1 MKRLTT
7 DAPKNNLESAL
18 NLFYAKDGE
27 AWVLRGG
34 SGPNYVDV
42 TLFDYIRS
50 AILNVLG
57 PSMSNLNNDELSEVL
72 SESWLF
78 DGNSTVEGLI
88 ATLYTAA
95 WAFAELRERLKMY
108 EDREQ
113 EERENPKPLTLDE
126 LMEMNEEPVWIKLF
140 DRDEEFWVLRNEW
153 VDARNPE
160 PLILFHMRWYS
171 HADYGK
177 TWLAYRSKP
186 KEEK

>member
-7 DAPKNNLESAL
+7 DTPKNNLESAL

-34 SGPNYVDV
+34 SEPNYVDV

-50 AILNVLG
+50 AIPNVLG
-57 PSMSNLNNDELSEVL
+57 PLVSNLSDDELSEVL
-72 SESWLF
+72 SENWLF

-113 EERENPKPLTLDE
+113 EVRRWIPVSERLPENGQKVVFFNYGADAVYAGKFNYVGKRGTVWFRAGKTSYPGSCWMPL
-126 LMEMNEEPVWIKLF
+126 
-140 DRDEEFWVLRNEW
+140 
-153 VDARNPE
+153 PE
-160 PLILFHMRWYS
+160 P
-171 HADYGK
+171 
-177 TWLAYRSKP
+177 P
-186 KEEK
+186 KEGAK